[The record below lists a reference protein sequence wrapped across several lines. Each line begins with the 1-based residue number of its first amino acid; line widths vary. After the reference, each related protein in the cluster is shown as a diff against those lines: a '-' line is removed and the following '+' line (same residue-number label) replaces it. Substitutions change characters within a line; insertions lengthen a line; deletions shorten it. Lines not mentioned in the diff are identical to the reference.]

1 MAVYRKNPA
10 KSALTV
16 SMKFRTYNEAVQFS
30 RASGM
35 LHASKPFKRTGFKD
49 GEQVIY
55 WCVSMPNM
63 NPLDSGSYEQ
73 LSKDEAAKALA
84 DKVKSLEAALTQAQQ
99 KPIKSKAK
107 PRHLRL
113 AA

>member
-10 KSALTV
+10 KSALTM

-35 LHASKPFKRTGFKD
+35 LQASKPYKRTGFKD
-49 GEQVIY
+49 GEQIVF
-55 WCVSMPNM
+55 WCISMPNM
-63 NPLDSGSYEQ
+63 NPLDSGSYER
-73 LSKDEAAKALA
+73 LSKEEAAKALA
-84 DKVKSLEAALTQAQQ
+84 DKVSSLEAALAQTQQR
-99 KPIKSKAK
+99 PIKSKAK
-107 PRHLRL
+107 SRHLRL